1 MFSVFWNLFSWMPQ
15 PLAILAGTAFVV
27 FVVICLV
34 QIIKLVIEI
43 LKMIFDVFGGLF
55 GKVVDLFR

>member
-1 MFSVFWNLFSWMPQ
+1 MLSVFRDLFTWMPQ
-15 PLAILAGTAFVV
+15 PLAILAVTAFVV
-27 FVVICLV
+27 FAVICLV

-43 LKMIFDVFGGLF
+43 VKMIVDVFGGLF

>member
-1 MFSVFWNLFSWMPQ
+1 MFKVFWNIFSWMPP
-15 PLAILAGTAFVV
+15 PLEILCQTVV
-27 FVVICLV
+27 MIFLVICLV

-55 GKVVDLFR
+55 GKVVDLFK